1 MELSVSRQC
10 ALLGLPRSTWYYQ
23 PAGESP
29 DNLALM
35 RKIDATYLAHPTFGS
50 RMMTQWLLRKG
61 EQVNR
66 KRIQRLMR
74 LMGLETIYPRPRT
87 SVPAAE
93 HRIFPYLLRNR
104 VVARPDEVWSADITY
119 LPLARGFMYLVAI
132 LDWHSRY
139 VIAWEL
145 SNTLD
150 ATFCVSALQQALDFG
165 RPEIFNTDQGAQF
178 TSRAFTG
185 MLENAGIAI
194 SMDGRGRALDNVFVE
209 RLWRT
214 LKYEDV
220 YIHGYETVPQ
230 LTMGLHRFFDF
241 YGHAR
246 PHSALDYRTPWEVHS
261 AGRRSRRPV
270 RALAAPKNA
279 GLTAALKGN
288 IKRYSKW
295 GRGAATARDLGEVS
309 RVALPSQNTTP

>member
-1 MELSVSRQC
+1 VEPEDLGLSVSRQC
-10 ALLGLPRSTWYYQ
+10 ELLGLPRSTWYYQ

-29 DNLALM
+29 ENLALM
-35 RKIDATYLAHPTFGS
+35 RQMDATYLVHPTFGS
-50 RMMTQWLLRKG
+50 RMMAQWLRRTG

-74 LMGLETIYPRPRT
+74 LMGLQAIYPRPRT

-119 LPLARGFMYLVAI
+119 LPLAHGFMYLVAI

-150 ATFCVSALQQALDFG
+150 ATFCVSALRRALDFG

-178 TSRAFTG
+178 TSQAFTG
-185 MLENAGIAI
+185 VLEDAGIAI

-220 YIHGYETVPQ
+220 YIRGYETVPQ
-230 LTMGLHRFFDF
+230 LTTGLHRFFDF

-246 PHSALDYRTPWEVHS
+246 PHSALDYRTPWEVYS
-261 AGRRSRRPV
+261 AGRRRQP
-270 RALAAPKNA
+270 RAAAVPRIPA
-279 GLTAALKGN
+279 
-288 IKRYSKW
+288 
-295 GRGAATARDLGEVS
+295 
-309 RVALPSQNTTP
+309 

>member
-1 MELSVSRQC
+1 MGLGVSRQC
-10 ALLGLPRSTWYYQ
+10 ELLGLPRSTWYYQ
-23 PAGESP
+23 PADESP
-29 DNLALM
+29 ENLALM
-35 RKIDATYLAHPTFGS
+35 RQIDATYLVHPTFGS
-50 RMMTQWLLRKG
+50 RMMAQWLRRTG
-61 EQVNR
+61 EKVNR

-74 LMGLETIYPRPRT
+74 LMGLQAIYPRPRT

-119 LPLARGFMYLVAI
+119 LPLAHGFMYLVAI

-150 ATFCVSALQQALDFG
+150 ATFCVSALEQALAFG

-178 TSRAFTG
+178 TSQAFTG
-185 MLENAGIAI
+185 VLEDAGIQI

-220 YIHGYETVPQ
+220 YVRGYETVPQ
-230 LTMGLHRFFDF
+230 LTTGLHRFFDF

-246 PHSALDYRTPWEVHS
+246 PHSALDYRTPWEVYS
-261 AGRRSRRPV
+261 AGRRSHRRTRV
-270 RALAAPKNA
+270 AAAPKIPA
-279 GLTAALKGN
+279 
-288 IKRYSKW
+288 
-295 GRGAATARDLGEVS
+295 
-309 RVALPSQNTTP
+309 